1 MTMDTP
7 MSLSAQIRLAL
18 VDDHSLVR
26 DGIKALLSVIPN
38 VAVVGEAENGA
49 HAMEMI
55 EQCKPDLLLVDIN
68 LPDINGL
75 VLTRQLRERHPLL
88 QVLVLSMHDSK
99 EYVSESLRAGAS
111 GYVLKNSPS
120 REIVAAIEAIANG
133 GTFYSAEIAQ
143 KLLLDDGSSS
153 ELTPRESEVLY
164 KMAQGMN
171 NKEMA
176 RELNISVRTVETHR
190 LSIRRKL
197 KIDKPAA
204 LVKYAIEHGIISS
217 QPY

>member
-1 MTMDTP
+1 

-26 DGIKALLSVIPN
+26 DGIKALLSVVPN
-38 VAVVGEAENGA
+38 VAVVGEAESGA
-49 HAMEMI
+49 HAMEMVD
-55 EQCKPDLLLVDIN
+55 QCKPDLLLVDIN

-75 VLTRQLRERHPLL
+75 VLTRTLRERHPLL
-88 QVLVLSMHDSK
+88 RVLVLSMHDSK

-164 KMAQGMN
+164 KMAQGLN

-197 KIDKPAA
+197 KIDKPVA
-204 LVKYAIEHGIISS
+204 LVKYAIDHGIISS
-217 QPY
+217 QPAAKT